1 METWDVF
8 ISHAS
13 EDKEYIVE
21 PLVRVL
27 EQNGISCWYDKRN
40 IGWGDSLIDSISDGL
55 NKSEYV
61 LVVLSQTFVAKGWT
75 NAELNSMLS
84 TEISSEDK
92 KVLPLIV
99 AGEEYIL
106 NKFPLLRDKKYLVW
120 NGHSKHIVDELKK
133 VLGRESDSLLESEES
148 ELSKIRQ
155 KLFTSHTIHELKKL
169 LYEIEEYQS
178 IYPSSI
184 DAKILKD
191 TVNEAILK
199 TDKLFLK
206 PTLNI
211 KKIIYITSSVIL
223 FVIFSFS
230 FLIQKGTDI
239 NLIQKG
245 TDINEIRYKI
255 DVNKDIKYRL
265 RIETIPID
273 AQIRIVN
280 TRVKYR
286 DNIMLKKGVYRIE
299 VSKKGYAVKMFD
311 LLLEENTVK
320 TIKLGKENKDVMYQ
334 NFNLTKKYT
343 WKEANEY
350 CQNFVR
356 DGHNN
361 WKLPSKSEIFKLNK
375 IYFPTERENR
385 QIILWT
391 SDCSKSED
399 TCIRIDNYGNR
410 DNNYINEYSC
420 PLEHRHSVICVKEK

>member
-1 METWDVF
+1 MKMETWDVF

-106 NKFPLLRDKKYLVW
+106 NKFPLLKDKKYLVW

-133 VLGRESDSLLESEES
+133 VLGRESDSLLESE
-148 ELSKIRQ
+148 LSKIRQ

-169 LYEIEEYQS
+169 LYGIEEYQS

-199 TDKLFLK
+199 TDKFCFK

-230 FLIQKGTDI
+230 F
-239 NLIQKG
+239 LIQKG

-299 VSKKGYAVKMFD
+299 VSKKGYAVKRFD

-320 TIKLGKENKDVMYQ
+320 TIKLDKDKDVMYQ

-343 WKEANEY
+343 WKESNEY

-385 QIILWT
+385 EIILWT

-399 TCIRIDNYGNR
+399 TCIGVYYGNR
-410 DNNYINEYSC
+410 YSG
-420 PLEHRHSVICVKEK
+420 LREFFHFLSEERHSVICVKEK

>member
-99 AGEEYIL
+99 ASEEYIL

-120 NGHSKHIVDELKK
+120 NGRSKHIVDELKK
-133 VLGRESDSLLESEES
+133 VLGREVNDLLQNEES

-155 KLFTSHTIHELKKL
+155 KLFTSHTIYELKKL

-178 IYPSSI
+178 IYPFSI

-199 TDKLFLK
+199 TDKLFSK
-206 PTLNI
+206 STLNI

-223 FVIFSFS
+223 FVIFPFS
-230 FLIQKGTDI
+230 LFIKMGTPMQYIDI
-239 NLIQKG
+239 NNSLIVVSG
-245 TDINEIRYKI
+245 N
-255 DVNKDIKYRL
+255 IKYTL

-273 AQIRIVN
+273 AQIRILD
-280 TRVKYR
+280 TRLKYE

-299 VSKKGYAVKMFD
+299 VSKRGYEAKSFN
-311 LLLEENTVK
+311 LTLEENTIK
-320 TIKLGKENKDVMYQ
+320 TVELDKEHEDIIYQ
-334 NFNLTKKYT
+334 DFNLTKKYT

-350 CQNFVR
+350 CQNFVI
-356 DGHNN
+356 DGDDN
-361 WKLPSKSEIFKLNK
+361 WRLPSKNEIFRLNP
-375 IYFPTERENR
+375 IYFIMERENIR
-385 QIILWT
+385 IILWT
-391 SDCSKSED
+391 SDCYKSKN
-399 TCIRIDNYGNR
+399 TCIRVDNYRYDDFRNHQFENSF
-410 DNNYINEYSC
+410 DC
-420 PLEHRHSVICVKEK
+420 PLEHRHSVICVSDKVF